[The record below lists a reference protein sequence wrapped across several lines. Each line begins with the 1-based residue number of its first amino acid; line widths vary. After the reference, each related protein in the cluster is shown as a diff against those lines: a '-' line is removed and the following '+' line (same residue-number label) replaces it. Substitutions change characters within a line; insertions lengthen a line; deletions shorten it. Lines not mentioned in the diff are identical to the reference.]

1 MRLYKDVKVEL
12 TATLKINIH
21 YLAKCPAVI
30 RNKANGSM
38 EILSIDMPYKSATA
52 FEKTLSFIDYMQLV
66 EDKKHMKVLCE
77 QPIGQN
83 VDYVRTDFE
92 RQDRTHVNFIVDYKA
107 HFSYKIIVDVD
118 GRLFIGNGSSFEDC
132 FETKSGEKLEE
143 LIDTDKLCE
152 RIKKKLPKKDFAT
165 RVSVDLVYKDDVRLL
180 PNNEEFRDAIYK
192 YKDDILDAVDSDLTS
207 RFNGDSEDDY

>member
-21 YLAKCPAVI
+21 YLAKCPATI

-38 EILSIDMPYKSATA
+38 EILSIDMPYTSATA

-107 HFSYKIIVDVD
+107 HFSYKLIVDVD

-132 FETKSGEKLEE
+132 FETKLGEKLEE
-143 LIDTDKLCE
+143 LIDSIHRRACVASGEQQALNNGVWY
-152 RIKKKLPKKDFAT
+152 DFKHDISLYYQINT
-165 RVSVDLVYKDDVRLL
+165 INSQLL
-180 PNNEEFRDAIYK
+180 TPNF
-192 YKDDILDAVDSDLTS
+192 
-207 RFNGDSEDDY
+207 